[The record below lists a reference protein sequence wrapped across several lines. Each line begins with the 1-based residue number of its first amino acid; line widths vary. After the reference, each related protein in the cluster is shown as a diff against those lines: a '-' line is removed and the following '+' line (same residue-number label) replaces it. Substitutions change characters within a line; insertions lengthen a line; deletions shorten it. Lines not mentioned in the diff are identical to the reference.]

1 VLVCDTDGQIE
12 LANTVLAGI
21 IGRPLSEI
29 IGTDLRDLFLP
40 DQQIPWETWRQ
51 ESPDPMRQPAVLR
64 MHGPDGRSLT
74 VECHGRAIQLPL
86 TGQEDTD
93 DLARI
98 HLVIQDV
105 TTEHRRLHELQLL
118 LDLTHLV
125 SVQEN
130 IDAAFQIVAQRL
142 VRDLGYRI
150 AGIALVSPDRTHF
163 EGHGYHRYIQDFSL
177 NRLTTD
183 LGITGRVFR
192 ENRSIMAPGVRRNR
206 DYLEFDPE
214 VRSELAVI
222 IRSDGKPVGVIDIQ
236 SDGMHPLSRDDLAL
250 AENIAVHLG
259 SLLDR
264 LQPLGSLEPVEQRA
278 QVDGIREPAAPHG
291 TPGFPGR

>member
-1 VLVCDTDGQIE
+1 LEKGRAKLVQRSRLGLSMENERDAAERFYRDLVEHSLIGVLVCDTDGQIE

-21 IGRPLSEI
+21 IGRPPAEI
-29 IGTDLRDLFLP
+29 IGTNLRDLFLP

-105 TTEHRRLHELQLL
+105 TTQHRRLHELQLL

-130 IDAAFQIVAQRL
+130 IDAAFQIVAQRPRPGL
-142 VRDLGYRI
+142 
-150 AGIALVSPDRTHF
+150 S
-163 EGHGYHRYIQDFSL
+163 HR
-177 NRLTTD
+177 RH
-183 LGITGRVFR
+183 R
-192 ENRSIMAPGVRRNR
+192 PGK
-206 DYLEFDPE
+206 P
-214 VRSELAVI
+214 
-222 IRSDGKPVGVIDIQ
+222 RSD
-236 SDGMHPLSRDDLAL
+236 A
-250 AENIAVHLG
+250 
-259 SLLDR
+259 
-264 LQPLGSLEPVEQRA
+264 
-278 QVDGIREPAAPHG
+278 
-291 TPGFPGR
+291 F